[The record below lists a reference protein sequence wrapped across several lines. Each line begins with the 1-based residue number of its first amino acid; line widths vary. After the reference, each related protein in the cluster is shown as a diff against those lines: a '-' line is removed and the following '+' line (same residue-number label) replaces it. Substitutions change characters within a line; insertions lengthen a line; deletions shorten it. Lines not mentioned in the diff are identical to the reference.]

1 MYAKSGLIYEK
12 AKKGGKTNEKAMG
25 GEEEGKNQ
33 EKEGENTNFQGNIFL
48 ILKIKLMHF

>member
-33 EKEGENTNFQGNIFL
+33 EKEGENTKSEARQKQEH
-48 ILKIKLMHF
+48 ILQR